1 MRYLK
6 IQNILKKKN
15 RKILI
20 YHFLILGGPQN
31 NENSHFGKNLFGGRI
46 GISYQLSDRQ
56 TAFGAFTYQ
65 RSIYETG
72 DPIFLVRRHDSF
84 FDLSLGYRFQYNN
97 QLSISPTVVYNDNDS
112 NILTNDYDRLEVMV
126 TARYD
131 F

>member
-1 MRYLK
+1 MGTPSRISREPDYFWG
-6 IQNILKKKN
+6 
-15 RKILI
+15 
-20 YHFLILGGPQN
+20 YFGGI
-31 NENSHFGKNLFGGRI
+31 EDERADTGADHFGKLIWRQDWD
-46 GISYQLSDRQ
+46 QLPIIRPSNS
-56 TAFGAFTYQ
+56 FGAFTYQ
-65 RSIYETG
+65 RSLYETG

-84 FDLSLGYRFQYNN
+84 FDLSLGYRFKYNN